1 MIIYILH
8 FSLSRNNRS
17 LQEFQSTCRQGVTWT
32 AASTDA
38 AITNMHF
45 LFFTTFIDDSE
56 G

>member
-1 MIIYILH
+1 MIIDILH
-8 FSLSRNNRS
+8 FSLSRNKRS

-38 AITNMHF
+38 AIPNMHV
-45 LFFTTFIDDSE
+45 LFFTTFIGDSE

>member
-1 MIIYILH
+1 M
-8 FSLSRNNRS
+8 NNRS
-17 LQEFQSTCRQGVTWT
+17 LREFKSTCCQGVTWT

-45 LFFTTFIDDSE
+45 LFFTTFIGYSE

>member
-8 FSLSRNNRS
+8 LSLSTNNRS

-32 AASTDA
+32 ATSTDA
-38 AITNMHF
+38 AFTNMHC
-45 LFFTTFIDDSE
+45 LFFTFSIGDFE

>member
-8 FSLSRNNRS
+8 FSLSRNKRS
-17 LQEFQSTCRQGVTWT
+17 LQEFQSTCRQGMTWT

-38 AITNMHF
+38 AITNMNF
-45 LFFTTFIDDSE
+45 LFLTAFICDSE